1 MEDIAPCT
9 ACMTCFD
16 RVEHLL
22 SPRCRIN
29 AALGRERE
37 YQIKPAGK
45 RKRVMIVGGGP
56 AGMEAA
62 RVTASRGHDVMLY
75 EKMGKLGGSMLV
87 AATVKGVEKE
97 DLMAMIRYLETQIT
111 KLGVQVHLGKK
122 ITESLIDEVKPDA
135 LILAT
140 GAIHDIP
147 SIPGMN
153 GRNVTTS
160 EKLHHQVKLAL
171 KFAGPK
177 LLRWLTKL
185 YMPVGK
191 NVVILGARLH
201 GCQTAE
207 FLVKRGRT
215 VTVLDTCKYEEI
227 GEGLLETFM
236 KPWLLLWLD
245 EKGVN
250 IIPEVQYERITRKG
264 IIITTKDGVKQTIQA
279 DSIITAMPL
288 KPNTGLLDRMKKK
301 VKEVY
306 AIGDTREPGYIVDAV
321 ADGSRIAREI

>member
-1 MEDIAPCT
+1 
-9 ACMTCFD
+9 
-16 RVEHLL
+16 
-22 SPRCRIN
+22 
-29 AALGRERE
+29 LGKEKE
-37 YQIKPAGK
+37 YEIKPAGIK
-45 RKRVMIVGGGP
+45 KKVMVVGGGP
-56 AGMEAA
+56 SGMEAA
-62 RVTASRGHDVMLY
+62 RVAASRGHDVMLY
-75 EKMGKLGGSMLV
+75 EKTGKLGGSMLV

-97 DLMAMIRYLETQIT
+97 DLIALIQYLETQIK
-111 KLGVQVHLGKK
+111 KLGVKVHLGQGV
-122 ITESLIDEVKPDA
+122 TESLIDRVHPDV
-135 LILAT
+135 LILAA

-147 SIPGMN
+147 SIPGIN

-160 EKLHHQVKLAL
+160 EKLHHQLKFAL

-177 LLRWLTKL
+177 LLRWLTKF

-191 NVVILGARLH
+191 NVVVLGARLH

-215 VTVLDTCKYEEI
+215 VTLIDTCKNEEI

-236 KPWLLLWLD
+236 KPWLLLWLE
-245 EKGVN
+245 EKGVTF
-250 IIPEVQYERITRKG
+250 IPEVQYERITPEG
-264 IIITTKDGVKQTIQA
+264 LIITKDGIRQTIQA
-279 DSIITAMPL
+279 DSIVTAMPM
-288 KPNTGLLDRMKKK
+288 KPNTELLDRMKKK